1 MNQGYPMQGGMGPQA
16 TSDPQEESMEQQ
28 PGYTDPN
35 EAQEGEPDNTVERFL
50 DSTNVAEDIDKDELV
65 KIGSFVHEG
74 YLYDKASRSE
84 WEKQYEQWLALA
96 IQIREEKSFP
106 WTNASNVKF
115 PLVSTAAM
123 QFAARAYPTLIPS
136 DGRVVKALVIGAD
149 PNQEKQKRADRVS
162 KFMSFQVLNDMDN
175 WEEDMD
181 RLLFMLPIAGT
192 AFKKTYHDHSTDK
205 NCSVLVDP
213 KNLVVNYWT
222 KDLDKSERVTEV
234 LWRSKRQIEENIR
247 LGVYL
252 EQDLPDPKI
261 YDEAKDNSKMS
272 MPTGKLDSTVPYMLL
287 EQHTFYDLDEDGYP
301 EPYVILIEEQS
312 KKVLRITPRFAKDS
326 IKAEGKKIQK
336 IEPLNFYTK
345 YEFIPNPDGGFYG
358 IGFGYLLGP
367 LNDSTN
373 TLINQL
379 IDAGTLNNLQ
389 SGFIG
394 KGLRLKMGDAPFKPG
409 EWRPVNATGSDLKQ
423 QIFPLPTKEPSPVL
437 MKLLELL
444 IQSTK
449 ELASVAEIFTGK
461 MPGQNTPATT
471 TMATVEQGMKV
482 FTAIYKR
489 IYRSL
494 SKEFKKLYRLNFLYV
509 EPGTETEILDEKIG
523 PSDFNSKGYDICPAA
538 DPNASS
544 QQEKLQKAQGLM
556 ELLPSGLLNPQEVII
571 RMLMAQ
577 EQPEPEKLMAKG
589 PPPPDPKAQEMQM
602 KMQMEQQ
609 KVQLQTQAQQQKME
623 LEGRSEQQKL
633 AMKGQEHA
641 LNMQSKLQIAQADA
655 AAKIHN
661 QKIFMADAQ
670 TKLAANQALQG
681 QKIEHTKEINKL
693 QQNNMKS
700 GKPTPAPKSSSRK

>member
-1 MNQGYPMQGGMGPQA
+1 MDDYGMISG
-16 TSDPQEESMEQQ
+16 QQ
-28 PGYTDPN
+28 PGIDPAAA
-35 EAQEGEPDNTVERFL
+35 ETEEKSALERFL
-50 DSTNVAEDIDKDELV
+50 DSTNIAEDIDEEELV
-65 KIGSFVHEG
+65 KIGNVVHEG
-74 YLYDKASRSE
+74 YLYDKQSRSD
-84 WEKQYEQWLALA
+84 WERQYEQWLALA
-96 IQIREEKSFP
+96 IQIKEEKSYP

-136 DGRVVKALVIGAD
+136 DGRVVKALVIGSD
-149 PNQEKQKRADRVS
+149 PNQEKQARADRVS
-162 KFMSFQVLNDMDN
+162 KFMSYQVLHEMEN

-192 AFKKTYHDHSTDK
+192 AFKKTFHDHSTDK
-205 NCSVLVDP
+205 NASVLVDP
-213 KNLVVNYWT
+213 KNLIVNYWT
-222 KDLDKSERVTEV
+222 KDLDKSERITEV
-234 LWRSKRQIEENIR
+234 IWKSKRQIEENTR
-247 LGVYL
+247 LGIYI

-261 YDEAKDNSKMS
+261 YDENKDASKMA
-272 MPTGKLDSTVPYMLL
+272 TAGGRLDATVPYMLL
-287 EQHTFYDLDEDGYP
+287 EQHTFYDLDGDGYA

-312 KKVLRITPRFAKDS
+312 KKVLRITARFAKDS
-326 IKAEGKKIQK
+326 IKAENKKIIK
-336 IEPLNFYTK
+336 IDPLNFYTK

-379 IDAGTLNNLQ
+379 IDSGTLNNLQ

-394 KGLRLKMGDAPFKPG
+394 KGLRIKMGDAPFKPG
-409 EWRPVNATGSDLKQ
+409 EWRPVNAAGGDLKQ
-423 QIFPLPTKEPSPVL
+423 NIFPLPTKEPSAVL

-509 EPGTETEILDEKIG
+509 DPNTETLVLDDQIG
-523 PSDFNSKGYDICPAA
+523 PEDFESKSYDICPAA

-556 ELLPSGLLNPQEVII
+556 ELLPSGLLEPMEVVK
-571 RMLMAQ
+571 RMLQAQ
-577 EQPEPEKLMAKG
+577 EQPQWENLVRQG
-589 PPPPDPKAQEMQM
+589 PPPPDPKTQEMQM

-609 KVQLQTQAQQQKME
+609 KVALKAQEGERKME
-623 LEGRSEQQKL
+623 LEGRSHEQQMV
-633 AMKGQEHA
+633 MKSQEHA
-641 LNMQSKLQIAQADA
+641 LKMQQQMHRAKVEA
-655 AAKIHN
+655 ATAEHN
-661 QKIFMADAQ
+661 QKIYMADAMVKSQ
-670 TKLAANQALQG
+670 ANQVATQ
-681 QKIEHTKEINKL
+681 QKL
-693 QQNNMKS
+693 QQNDAMHQQKLQQTKESAKLQKS
-700 GKPTPAPKSSSRK
+700 NTKTGKPTPAPKNSSTK